1 VTPSAAAPAGP
12 RLSTDQVRA
21 RVDTVPDPELPMVTL
36 ADLGVIRS
44 VREAEDGVLEVVIT
58 PTFLGCPAM
67 PVIEAGIRAVLLD
80 CGHSDGRVRQVLA
93 PAWTT
98 DWITAEGRRKLS
110 EHGIA
115 PPGAASAPLPV
126 RLGFGRPCPHC
137 GSVATR
143 PQSPFGATRCQ
154 AVLVCTACLESFA
167 HLKAM

>member
-1 VTPSAAAPAGP
+1 MSTALRLPAE
-12 RLSTDQVRA
+12 RVRA
-21 RVDTVPDPELPMVTL
+21 RVNTVPDPELPMVTL

-44 VREAEDGVLEVVIT
+44 VETAADGVMEVSIT

-67 PVIEAGIRAVLLD
+67 PAIEKGIRAALAD
-80 CGHSDGRVRQVLA
+80 CGHPDGRVRQVIS

-98 DWITAEGRRKLS
+98 DWISDEGRRKLS
-110 EHGIA
+110 EHGIV

-126 RLGFGRPCPHC
+126 RLGFGLSCPNC

-154 AVLVCTACLESFA
+154 SVMVCTACHETFA